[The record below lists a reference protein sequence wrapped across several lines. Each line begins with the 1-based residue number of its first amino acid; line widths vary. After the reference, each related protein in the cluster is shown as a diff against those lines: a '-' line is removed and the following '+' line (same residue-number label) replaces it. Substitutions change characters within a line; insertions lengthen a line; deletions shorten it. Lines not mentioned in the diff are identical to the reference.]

1 MSKKGR
7 TWLIIAIVAVLI
19 LSCGGCSLIAVLL
32 ANAGRGETVSASGQA
47 VAVIE
52 VTGTIEA
59 GRAASGTGVGT
70 AYADRVI
77 DDLQR
82 AIDDPAVVAI
92 VLSVNSPGGS
102 VVGSADIHRALQEC
116 PKPIVTSMGE
126 TAASGGYYI
135 ACATD
140 YIIARPGTITGSI
153 GVISQYVNAAELLD
167 KLGIHSQVIKSGTY
181 KDQGSV
187 YRELTDEE
195 VAMMQ
200 AMVDEMY
207 QEFVAVVADGR
218 GMDPDQV
225 LALADGRVFTGRQAV
240 SLGLVDAEGNLD
252 DAIAVAARLAG
263 LAQVP
268 DVIYY
273 TTEPSWLES
282 IMGYAGQIQEPNE
295 LALLKQMGAL
305 GEGPGLQYLYV
316 TP

>member
-32 ANAGRGETVSASGQA
+32 ANAGRGGTVSASGQA

-207 QEFVAVVADGR
+207 QEFVAVVAEIGR
-218 GMDPDQV
+218 AHV
-225 LALADGRVFTGRQAV
+225 
-240 SLGLVDAEGNLD
+240 
-252 DAIAVAARLAG
+252 
-263 LAQVP
+263 
-268 DVIYY
+268 
-273 TTEPSWLES
+273 
-282 IMGYAGQIQEPNE
+282 
-295 LALLKQMGAL
+295 
-305 GEGPGLQYLYV
+305 
-316 TP
+316 

>member
-1 MSKKGR
+1 
-7 TWLIIAIVAVLI
+7 
-19 LSCGGCSLIAVLL
+19 
-32 ANAGRGETVSASGQA
+32 
-47 VAVIE
+47 
-52 VTGTIEA
+52 
-59 GRAASGTGVGT
+59 
-70 AYADRVI
+70 
-77 DDLQR
+77 
-82 AIDDPAVVAI
+82 
-92 VLSVNSPGGS
+92 

-126 TAASGGYYI
+126 VAASGGYYI

-273 TTEPSWLES
+273 TTDLPGWRASWATPARSRSPVNWRCSSRWAPWARAPACNISTWRRRTASVHSRTRPRQISRSAPPQWSSYGHCCSS
-282 IMGYAGQIQEPNE
+282 ITSIQ
-295 LALLKQMGAL
+295 AATTFASS
-305 GEGPGLQYLYV
+305 V
-316 TP
+316 TPAACWISSLAASTPSAARYGR